1 MVSVVATTAPAVVL
15 PRRRRGVIKD
25 GFAFETVERLGQ
37 WTAGCAGSRAGSSV
51 CLEGGRSWPSPGEE
65 VAAETEPGVP
75 FKSTPRAIH
84 ALVTR
89 RPFGIARSH
98 DGVFAAARATRET
111 RKKTEE
117 THRKTVSRLS
127 SFPLPRLLPSLGRDG
142 LTVTVIPGTHQRCL
156 AVRSAVRWAAPEVRG
171 PRGDHEATSR

>member
-15 PRRRRGVIKD
+15 PRRRRGFIKD
-25 GFAFETVERLGQ
+25 GFSFETVERLGQ

-98 DGVFAAARATRET
+98 DGVFAAAARHARNQ
-111 RKKTEE
+111 KKNRRDTPKNGV
-117 THRKTVSRLS
+117 TPFFLPSASAIAVIGKRRSHCHSDSRHAPAVSRCS
-127 SFPLPRLLPSLGRDG
+127 
-142 LTVTVIPGTHQRCL
+142 
-156 AVRSAVRWAAPEVRG
+156 VRRQMGGSRG
-171 PRGDHEATSR
+171 AWSTG